1 MPPGT
6 VRSREEQWRAIQGR
20 LREILS
26 RYGRNTPQS
35 DYCLI
40 AEDSGTYE
48 QKVLVFFRDVVTP
61 ELLEA
66 IENSLFGYSR
76 KWRVLM
82 LAANKDGTEVT
93 PPTGLKVSSIGLEV
107 LPPEEISPEEDR
119 DTRALYA
126 SLEQLLGARG
136 TSNAFGEGDYW
147 IVDDSWVPRSHKVCI
162 FNIEFLTP
170 QLVEEVQQLLKQ
182 NFPAC
187 VVWFQIEVV
196 EPGVP
201 IPLPGIRVFA
211 DRIEQDWD
219 RDNMRSLFKDRFL
232 W

>member
-6 VRSREEQWRAIQGR
+6 VQSRVKEWRAIQGR
-20 LREILS
+20 LRERLS
-26 RYGRNTPQS
+26 RHGRNAPQG
-35 DYCLI
+35 DYYLI
-40 AEDSGTYE
+40 AEDFGTYE
-48 QKVLVFFRDVVTP
+48 QKILVFFRDVVTP

-66 IENSLFGYSR
+66 IENSLWDYSR

-93 PPTGLKVSSIGLEV
+93 PPTGLKVSAIGLEV

-136 TSNAFGEGDYW
+136 TSNAFGKGDYW
-147 IVDDSWVPRSHKVCI
+147 IVEDSWAPRSHKVCI

-170 QLVEEVQQLLKQ
+170 QLAEEVQQLLKQ
-182 NFPAC
+182 QFLAC
-187 VVWFQIEVV
+187 QVWFQIEVV
-196 EPGVP
+196 EPGVL

-219 RDNMRSLFKDRFL
+219 RDKMRSIFKDRFL